1 MNEEILVVDDEP
13 DIRSLISLTLE
24 DEGYLT
30 VQAANAEEARAV
42 ITSRPPSCIIL
53 DIWIRESDMDGLEV
67 LSWCQNLYPEV
78 PILMISGHGNVET
91 AVQAIQNGAHDFIEK
106 PFKAERLLLTVR
118 RALQQS
124 RLARENAELR
134 EQSGASEQLS
144 LVGQSAQIKQLRT
157 TIEKVAN
164 TASRILITGPGGSGK
179 EVVARLI
186 HAQSARKDGP
196 FVVAHCARISA
207 ENADTELFG
216 SEMLASG
223 RRIVGLFEQAHRG
236 TLYFDELCDLPL
248 ETQSR
253 LVRAVAEQTFR
264 RVGGTDPVTTD
275 VRIISASSQDLAAAI
290 ENGNLKEDLYY
301 RLGVVSMTVPGL
313 AERREDISQLARH
326 FVEEC
331 ARKLGRPP
339 IALGDDL
346 VNAMRSYD
354 WPGSVRQLRNVI
366 ETILILNEKP
376 ENGVVGLD
384 GLPAE
389 LLSGPSEGG
398 ANQILQHSLSLPLR
412 EARELFEREYMHSQL
427 QKFEGNI
434 SQMAKF
440 VGMERSALHRKLK
453 SLKVEAD
460 N

>member
-24 DEGYLT
+24 DEGFLT
-30 VQAANAEEARAV
+30 VQAANAAEARAV

-53 DIWIRESDMDGLEV
+53 DIWMRDSDMDGLEV

-91 AVQAIQNGAHDFIEK
+91 AVQAIQKGAHDFIEK

-134 EQSGASEQLS
+134 KKTDAPEKVKLI
-144 LVGQSAQIKQLRT
+144 GQSAQVKQLRA
-157 TIEKVAN
+157 TIEKVAP
-164 TASRILITGPGGSGK
+164 TSSRILITGPTGSGK

-186 HAQSARKDGP
+186 HAHSERKEGP
-196 FVVAHCARISA
+196 FIVAHCARIGA

-248 ETQSR
+248 DTQSR

-264 RVGGTDPVTTD
+264 RVGGTDQVTTD
-275 VRIISASSQDLAAAI
+275 VRIISASSEDLVGAI
-290 ENGNLKEDLYY
+290 EAGTLKEDLYY
-301 RLGVVSMTVPGL
+301 RLGVISMSVPGL
-313 AERREDISQLARH
+313 AMRREDISLLAQY
-326 FVEEC
+326 FVEDS
-331 ARKLGRPP
+331 ARRLGRPP
-339 IALGDDL
+339 VKLGDDL
-346 VNAMRSYD
+346 LNAIRSYD

-376 ENGVVGLD
+376 EQGVVNLD
-384 GLPAE
+384 ALPPE
-389 LLSGPSEGG
+389 LLSSPVEG
-398 ANQILQHSLSLPLR
+398 ASQILQQSLSLPLR
-412 EARELFEREYMHSQL
+412 EARELFEREYMVSQL

-440 VGMERSALHRKLK
+440 IGMERSALHRKLK
-453 SLKVEAD
+453 ALKVETS
-460 N
+460 

>member
-1 MNEEILVVDDEP
+1 MNEEILIVDDEP

-24 DEGYLT
+24 DEGFVT
-30 VQAANAEEARAV
+30 VQAANAQEARSV
-42 ITSRPPSCIIL
+42 ISSRPPSCIIL
-53 DIWIRESDMDGLEV
+53 DIWMRDSDMDGLEV

-91 AVQAIQNGAHDFIEK
+91 AVQAIQKGAHDFIEK

-124 RLARENAELR
+124 RLTRENAELR
-134 EQSGASEQLS
+134 ALSGASKQVQ

-157 TIEKVAN
+157 TIEKVAG
-164 TASRILITGPGGSGK
+164 TASRILVTGPTGSGK
-179 EVVARLI
+179 EVVARAI
-186 HAQSARKDGP
+186 HAQSERKDGP
-196 FVVAHCARISA
+196 FVVAHCARIGA

-216 SEMLASG
+216 SELLASG

-236 TLYFDELCDLPL
+236 TLYFDELCDLPP

-264 RVGGTDPVTTD
+264 RVGGTDQVTTD

-290 ENGNLKEDLYY
+290 EGGALKEDLYY
-301 RLGVVSMTVPGL
+301 RLGVISMTVPGL
-313 AERREDISQLARH
+313 IERREDIGLLAQH
-326 FVEEC
+326 FVEDS
-331 ARKLGRPP
+331 AAKLGRPP
-339 IALGDDL
+339 VKLGDDL
-346 VNAMRSYD
+346 LNAMRSYD

-376 ENGVVGLD
+376 AQGVVSLD
-384 GLPAE
+384 ALPAE
-389 LLSGPSEGG
+389 LLSAPVEE
-398 ANQILQHSLSLPLR
+398 ANQVLQQSLSLPLR
-412 EARELFEREYMHSQL
+412 EARELFEREYMTSQL

-440 VGMERSALHRKLK
+440 IGMERSALHRKLK
-453 SLKVEAD
+453 SLKVE
-460 N
+460 

>member
-24 DEGYLT
+24 DEGFLT

-53 DIWIRESDMDGLEV
+53 DIWMRDSDMDGLEV

-91 AVQAIQNGAHDFIEK
+91 AVQAIQKGAHDFIEK

-134 EQSGASEQLS
+134 ALSGASKQVQ

-157 TIEKVAN
+157 TIEKVAG
-164 TASRILITGPGGSGK
+164 TASRILLTGPTGSGK
-179 EVVARLI
+179 EVVARAI
-186 HAQSARKDGP
+186 HAQSERKDGP
-196 FVVAHCARISA
+196 FVVAHCARIGA

-216 SEMLASG
+216 SELLTAG

-264 RVGGTDPVTTD
+264 RVGGTDQVTTD
-275 VRIISASSQDLAAAI
+275 VRIISASSRDLATAI
-290 ENGNLKEDLYY
+290 EDGTLKEDLYY
-301 RLGVVSMTVPGL
+301 RLGVISMTVPGL
-313 AERREDISQLARH
+313 VERREDIGLLAQY
-326 FVEEC
+326 FVEES
-331 ARKLGRPP
+331 AAKLGRTPVK
-339 IALGDDL
+339 LGDDL
-346 VNAMRSYD
+346 LNAMRSYD
-354 WPGSVRQLRNVI
+354 WPGSVRQLRNVV

-376 ENGVVGLD
+376 AQGVVGLD
-384 GLPAE
+384 ALPAE
-389 LLSGPSEGG
+389 LLSAPVEG
-398 ANQILQHSLSLPLR
+398 ASQVLQQSLSLPLR
-412 EARELFEREYMHSQL
+412 EARELFEREYMASQL

-440 VGMERSALHRKLK
+440 IGMERSALHRKLK
-453 SLKVEAD
+453 SLGVD
-460 N
+460 

>member
-24 DEGYLT
+24 DEGFLT
-30 VQAANAEEARAV
+30 VQAANAAEARAV

-53 DIWIRESDMDGLEV
+53 DIWMRDSDMDGLEV

-91 AVQAIQNGAHDFIEK
+91 AVQAIQKGAHDFIEK

-124 RLARENAELR
+124 RLTRENAELR
-134 EQSGASEQLS
+134 EKSDAPEKVELI
-144 LVGQSAQIKQLRT
+144 GQSAQVKQLRA
-157 TIEKVAN
+157 TIEKVAP
-164 TASRILITGPGGSGK
+164 TSSRILITGPTGSGK

-186 HAQSARKDGP
+186 HAQSERKDGP
-196 FVVAHCARISA
+196 FVVAHCARIGA

-216 SEMLASG
+216 SEILASG

-248 ETQSR
+248 DTQSR

-264 RVGGTDPVTTD
+264 RVGGTDQVVTD
-275 VRIISASSQDLAAAI
+275 VRIISASSEDLVGAI
-290 ENGNLKEDLYY
+290 EAGGLKEDLYY
-301 RLGVVSMTVPGL
+301 RLGVISMSVPGL
-313 AERREDISQLARH
+313 AMRREDISLLAEY
-326 FVEEC
+326 FVEDS
-331 ARKLGRPP
+331 ARRLGRPP
-339 IALGDDL
+339 VKLGNDL
-346 VNAMRSYD
+346 LNAMRSYD

-376 ENGVVGLD
+376 EQGGVTLD
-384 GLPAE
+384 ALPAE
-389 LLSGPSEGG
+389 LLSSPVEG
-398 ANQILQHSLSLPLR
+398 ANQILQQSLSLPLR
-412 EARELFEREYMHSQL
+412 EARELFEREYMVSQL

-440 VGMERSALHRKLK
+440 IGMERSALHRKLK
-453 SLKVEAD
+453 SLKVETS
-460 N
+460 

>member
-24 DEGYLT
+24 DEGFLT
-30 VQAANAEEARAV
+30 VQAANAAEARAV

-53 DIWIRESDMDGLEV
+53 DIWMRDSDMDGLEV

-91 AVQAIQNGAHDFIEK
+91 AVQAIQKGAHDFIEK

-134 EQSGASEQLS
+134 EKTDGPEKVELI
-144 LVGQSAQIKQLRT
+144 GQSAQVKQLRA
-157 TIEKVAN
+157 TIEKVAP
-164 TASRILITGPGGSGK
+164 TSSRILITGPTGSGK
-179 EVVARLI
+179 EVLARLI
-186 HAQSARKDGP
+186 HAHSDRKGGP
-196 FVVAHCARISA
+196 FIVAHCARIVA

-216 SEMLASG
+216 SEMLATG

-248 ETQSR
+248 DTQSR

-264 RVGGTDPVTTD
+264 RVGGTDQVTTD
-275 VRIISASSQDLAAAI
+275 VRIISASSEDLVGAI
-290 ENGNLKEDLYY
+290 EAGELKEDLYY
-301 RLGVVSMTVPGL
+301 RLGVISMSVPGL
-313 AERREDISQLARH
+313 AMRREDISLLAQY
-326 FVEEC
+326 FVEDS
-331 ARKLGRPP
+331 ARRLGRPP
-339 IALGDDL
+339 VKLGDDL
-346 VNAMRSYD
+346 LNAMRSYD

-376 ENGVVGLD
+376 EQGVVTLD
-384 GLPAE
+384 ALPAE
-389 LLSGPSEGG
+389 LLSSPVEG
-398 ANQILQHSLSLPLR
+398 ANQILQQSLSLPLR
-412 EARELFEREYMHSQL
+412 EARELFEREYMVSQL

-440 VGMERSALHRKLK
+440 IGMERSALHRKLK
-453 SLKVEAD
+453 ALKVETS
-460 N
+460 

>member
-24 DEGYLT
+24 DEGFLT
-30 VQAANAEEARAV
+30 VQAANAAEARAV

-53 DIWIRESDMDGLEV
+53 DIWMRDSDMDGLEV

-91 AVQAIQNGAHDFIEK
+91 AVQAIQKGAHDFIEK

-118 RALQQS
+118 RALQQR

-134 EQSGASEQLS
+134 EKTDGPEKVELI
-144 LVGQSAQIKQLRT
+144 GQSAQVKQLRA
-157 TIEKVAN
+157 TIEKVAP
-164 TASRILITGPGGSGK
+164 TSSRILITGPTGSGK
-179 EVVARLI
+179 EVLARLI
-186 HAQSARKDGP
+186 HAHSERKEGP
-196 FVVAHCARISA
+196 FIVAHCARIVA

-216 SEMLASG
+216 SEMLATG

-248 ETQSR
+248 DTQSR

-264 RVGGTDPVTTD
+264 RVGGTDQVTTD
-275 VRIISASSQDLAAAI
+275 VRIISASSEDLVGAI
-290 ENGNLKEDLYY
+290 EAGELKEDLYY
-301 RLGVVSMTVPGL
+301 RLGVISMSVPGL
-313 AERREDISQLARH
+313 AMRREDISLLAQY
-326 FVEEC
+326 FVEDS
-331 ARKLGRPP
+331 ARRLGRPP
-339 IALGDDL
+339 VKLGDDL
-346 VNAMRSYD
+346 LNAMRSYD

-376 ENGVVGLD
+376 EQGVVTLD
-384 GLPAE
+384 ALPAE
-389 LLSGPSEGG
+389 LLSSPVEG
-398 ANQILQHSLSLPLR
+398 ANQILQQSLSLPLR
-412 EARELFEREYMHSQL
+412 EARELFEREYMVSQL

-440 VGMERSALHRKLK
+440 IGMERSALHRKLK
-453 SLKVEAD
+453 ALKVETS
-460 N
+460 

>member
-24 DEGYLT
+24 DEGFLT
-30 VQAANAEEARAV
+30 VQAANAAEARAV

-53 DIWIRESDMDGLEV
+53 DIWMRDSDMDGLEV

-78 PILMISGHGNVET
+78 PILMISWHGNVET
-91 AVQAIQNGAHDFIEK
+91 AVQAIQKGAHDFIEK

-134 EQSGASEQLS
+134 EKTDAPEKVELI
-144 LVGQSAQIKQLRT
+144 GQSAQVKQLQA
-157 TIEKVAN
+157 TIEKVAP
-164 TASRILITGPGGSGK
+164 TSSRILITGPTGSGK

-186 HAQSARKDGP
+186 HAHSERKEGP
-196 FVVAHCARISA
+196 FIVAHCSRIGA
-207 ENADTELFG
+207 ENADIELFG
-216 SEMLASG
+216 SEMLATG

-248 ETQSR
+248 DTQSR

-264 RVGGTDPVTTD
+264 RVGGTDQVTTD
-275 VRIISASSQDLAAAI
+275 VRIISASSEDLLGAI
-290 ENGNLKEDLYY
+290 EAGDLKEDLYY
-301 RLGVVSMTVPGL
+301 RLGVISMSVPGL
-313 AERREDISQLARH
+313 AMRREDISLLAQY
-326 FVEEC
+326 FVEDS
-331 ARKLGRPP
+331 ARRLGRPP
-339 IALGDDL
+339 VKLGDDL
-346 VNAMRSYD
+346 LNAMRSYE

-376 ENGVVGLD
+376 EQGVVNLD
-384 GLPAE
+384 ALPAE
-389 LLSGPSEGG
+389 LLSSPVEG
-398 ANQILQHSLSLPLR
+398 ASQILQQSLSLPLR
-412 EARELFEREYMHSQL
+412 EARELFEREYMVSQL

-440 VGMERSALHRKLK
+440 IGMERSALHRKLK
-453 SLKVEAD
+453 ALKVETS
-460 N
+460 

>member
-53 DIWIRESDMDGLEV
+53 DIWMRDSDMDGLEV
-67 LSWCQNLYPEV
+67 LNWCQNLYPEV

-157 TIEKVAN
+157 TM
-164 TASRILITGPGGSGK
+164 
-179 EVVARLI
+179 
-186 HAQSARKDGP
+186 
-196 FVVAHCARISA
+196 VAHCARISA

-275 VRIISASSQDLAAAI
+275 VRIISASSQDLATAI

-389 LLSGPSEGG
+389 LLSGSSEGG
-398 ANQILQHSLSLPLR
+398 ASQILQHSLSLPLR

>member
-24 DEGYLT
+24 DEGFLT

-53 DIWIRESDMDGLEV
+53 DIWMRDSDMDGLEV

-91 AVQAIQNGAHDFIEK
+91 AVQAIQKGAHDFIEK

-134 EQSGASEQLS
+134 ALSGASKQVQ

-157 TIEKVAN
+157 TVEKVAG
-164 TASRILITGPGGSGK
+164 TASRILITGPTGSGK
-179 EVVARLI
+179 EVVARAI
-186 HAQSARKDGP
+186 HAQSERKDGP
-196 FVVAHCARISA
+196 FVVAHCARIGA

-216 SEMLASG
+216 SELLASG

-236 TLYFDELCDLPL
+236 TLYFDELCDLPM

-264 RVGGTDPVTTD
+264 RVGGTDQVTTD

-290 ENGNLKEDLYY
+290 EGGTLKEDLYY
-301 RLGVVSMTVPGL
+301 RLGVISMTVPSL
-313 AERREDISQLARH
+313 IERREDIGLLAQH
-326 FVEEC
+326 FVEES
-331 ARKLGRPP
+331 AATLGRPP
-339 IALGDDL
+339 VKLGDDL
-346 VNAMRSYD
+346 LNAMRSYD
-354 WPGSVRQLRNVI
+354 WPGSVRQLRNII
-366 ETILILNEKP
+366 EAILILNEKP
-376 ENGVVGLD
+376 AQGVVGLD
-384 GLPAE
+384 ALPAE
-389 LLSGPSEGG
+389 LLSAPVDD
-398 ANQILQHSLSLPLR
+398 ANHVLQQSLSLPLR
-412 EARELFEREYMHSQL
+412 EARELFEREYMTSQL

-440 VGMERSALHRKLK
+440 IGMERSALHRKLK
-453 SLKVEAD
+453 SLKVD
-460 N
+460 TP

>member
-24 DEGYLT
+24 DEGFLT

-53 DIWIRESDMDGLEV
+53 DIWMRDSDMDGLEV

-91 AVQAIQNGAHDFIEK
+91 AVQAIQKGAHDFIEK

-134 EQSGASEQLS
+134 ALSGASKQVQ

-157 TIEKVAN
+157 TIEKVAG
-164 TASRILITGPGGSGK
+164 TASRILLTGPTGSGK
-179 EVVARLI
+179 EVVARAI
-186 HAQSARKDGP
+186 HAQSERKDGP
-196 FVVAHCARISA
+196 FVVAHCARIGA

-216 SEMLASG
+216 SELLTSG

-264 RVGGTDPVTTD
+264 RVGGTDQVTTD
-275 VRIISASSQDLAAAI
+275 VRIISASSRDLATAI
-290 ENGNLKEDLYY
+290 EDGTLKEDLYY
-301 RLGVVSMTVPGL
+301 RLGVISMSVPGL
-313 AERREDISQLARH
+313 VERREDIGLLAQY
-326 FVEEC
+326 FVEES
-331 ARKLGRPP
+331 AAKLGRTPVK
-339 IALGDDL
+339 LGDDL
-346 VNAMRSYD
+346 LNAMRSYD
-354 WPGSVRQLRNVI
+354 WPGSVRQLRNVV

-376 ENGVVGLD
+376 AQGVVGLD
-384 GLPAE
+384 ALPAE
-389 LLSGPSEGG
+389 LLSAPVEG
-398 ANQILQHSLSLPLR
+398 ASQVLQQSLSLPLR
-412 EARELFEREYMHSQL
+412 EARELFEREYMASQL

-440 VGMERSALHRKLK
+440 IGMERSALHRKLK
-453 SLKVEAD
+453 SLGVD
-460 N
+460 